1 MRLSV
6 GQKVAYPNQG
16 VCLVEEFKHCSVGER
31 SVSGYSLRV
40 LGDNSTIFVPKENT
54 DAVGIRPLISSNECR
69 RLIDKLSE
77 DFDPLPGDWK
87 TRARD
92 FGEMLRSG
100 DVFQAAD
107 VLKTLALLSHEK
119 KLSFREQT
127 MLEKSKYL
135 IVSEISNTIKNGKT
149 PVEVEVMDRVE
160 QACLKHGF
168 TEPKAMSATIH

>member
-16 VCLVEEFKHCSVGER
+16 VCLVEEFKQRSVGDD

-40 LGDNSTIFVPKENT
+40 LGDNSTIFVPVENT
-54 DAVGIRPLISSNECR
+54 DSVGLRPLISSVQCR

-77 DFDPLPGDWK
+77 NFEPLPGDWK
-87 TRARD
+87 ARARS

-100 DVFQAAD
+100 DVFKAAD

-127 MLEKSKYL
+127 MLEKSKHL
-135 IVSEISNTIKNGKT
+135 ILSEIENALKNGKSFL
-149 PVEVEVMDRVE
+149 EDDVMERVE
-160 QACLKHGF
+160 AACLKHGYA
-168 TEPKAMSATIH
+168 EPKAMAAVH